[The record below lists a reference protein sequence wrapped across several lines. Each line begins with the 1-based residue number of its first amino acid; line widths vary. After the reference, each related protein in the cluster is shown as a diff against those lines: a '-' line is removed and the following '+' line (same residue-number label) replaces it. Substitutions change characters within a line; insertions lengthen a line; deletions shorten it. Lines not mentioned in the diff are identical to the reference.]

1 MVQEQYTTKR
11 RKGQHLKLIER
22 GKIEAF
28 LKIGMSKVKIA
39 QELGISV
46 RTLHREIKRGMVEL
60 LNTDLSTRG
69 VYSAEFAQSKY
80 NKAQKGKE
88 GELKIGK
95 NLKLVKYLED
105 SMKRGEEFPVCCT
118 GASKKGR
125 TGSKHRTEDTV

>member
-60 LNTDLSTRG
+60 LNTDLSARE
-69 VYSAEFAQSKY
+69 VYSAEFPSQSMTRHRR
-80 NKAQKGKE
+80 GKKE
-88 GELKIGK
+88 
-95 NLKLVKYLED
+95 NL
-105 SMKRGEEFPVCCT
+105 R
-118 GASKKGR
+118 
-125 TGSKHRTEDTV
+125 